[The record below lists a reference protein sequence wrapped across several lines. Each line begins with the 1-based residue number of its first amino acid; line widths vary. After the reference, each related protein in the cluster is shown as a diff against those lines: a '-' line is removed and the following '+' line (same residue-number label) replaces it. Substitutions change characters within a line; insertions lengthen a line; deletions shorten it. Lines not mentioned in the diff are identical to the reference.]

1 MLTHRSQAGLLEV
14 RLVHYS
20 SKSLNFKGTLH
31 EQRFAGWIK
40 AGCHSLRQPRRPALT
55 TGPSATERICLSLQ
69 CGGLVPHIP
78 LKGVLPTPLQRSR
91 TGQKIPWS
99 LSAATSGT
107 FPPDPGTQPHSELLD
122 DAALEPI
129 PTANR
134 EAVDVPDIYAKLL
147 PHVRRQWRLVAQAWV
162 CTIVSLAALL
172 LVIPR
177 LGRLSSLLSK
187 GDLAGV
193 VRLTGATMAL
203 VGLRCV
209 AQYGQVS
216 DVYTRSGLQS
226 PRKLLFNFTSRR
238 LKDKRVCLS
247 AFYLTI

>member
-20 SKSLNFKGTLH
+20 SKSLNVGGILH
-31 EQRFAGWIK
+31 EQIRTGWIK
-40 AGCHSLRQPRRPALT
+40 AGCHSLRQPRRPAPT
-55 TGPSATERICLSLQ
+55 TGPSATERIRLSLQ
-69 CGGLVPHIP
+69 CRGLVPLTP
-78 LKGVLPTPLQRSR
+78 LKGILRKPLQRSR

-99 LSAATSGT
+99 LSAATSGA
-107 FPPDPGTQPHSELLD
+107 FPPDPGRKPHSGHLD
-122 DAALEPI
+122 DAAPEPI

-134 EAVDVPDIYAKLL
+134 EAVDIPNIYAKLL

-177 LGRLSSLLSK
+177 LARLSSLLSK

-193 VRLTGATMAL
+193 VRLAGATMAL
-203 VGLRCV
+203 VGLRCM

-216 DVYTRSGLQS
+216 NLYIRFDL
-226 PRKLLFNFTSRR
+226 
-238 LKDKRVCLS
+238 
-247 AFYLTI
+247 